1 MTTAL
6 VPALQSNWLVMHV
19 TVMML
24 KALYWLLISNLLFN
38 RCFFSPRKFSS
49 NGKYEREKFKPELTS
64 NRITFNK

>member
-24 KALYWLLISNLLFN
+24 SYGALLSGCLLAICYLIVA
-38 RCFFSPRKFSS
+38 FFSPRSS
-49 NGKYEREKFKPELTS
+49 LAQTENKYVKIQNLS
-64 NRITFNK
+64 

>member
-24 KALYWLLISNLLFN
+24 WRFISWLLISNLLFN
-38 RCFFSPRKFSS
+38 RCFFSPRCLAQTENMNVKIQNLS
-49 NGKYEREKFKPELTS
+49 
-64 NRITFNK
+64 